1 MSPSLCLDRLNGAD
15 ERINNWMP
23 EKLFGWNMAK
33 IEAPSTVSEA
43 LAEVLASWG
52 LFVISQH
59 VKSDLRVN
67 F

>member
-1 MSPSLCLDRLNGAD
+1 
-15 ERINNWMP
+15 MP

-43 LAEVLASWG
+43 LAEVVASRG
-52 LFVISQH
+52 VIVISHH
-59 VKSDLRVN
+59 VKSDLRGN